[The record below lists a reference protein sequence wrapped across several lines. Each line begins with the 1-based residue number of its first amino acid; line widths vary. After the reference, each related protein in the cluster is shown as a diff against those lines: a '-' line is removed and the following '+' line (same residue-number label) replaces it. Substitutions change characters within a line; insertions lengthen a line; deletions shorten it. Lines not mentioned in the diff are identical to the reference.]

1 MGIPQATFQNIPNER
16 VAELTERLKEV
27 KWKGNV
33 EVYLNHSPLFRQI
46 FRLFQ
51 RGRRTNFF
59 VRVLRGI
66 PSAFEAYIFGKLGRV
81 SAYNPWAETVQAYQ
95 PQLGVVEHEIGHAEQ
110 FDETEHPTIMGLAY
124 HLPFMKSVIEWQASR
139 NAMKHMEK
147 EERRKAAKIL
157 EPALGSYIGGDL
169 WTLGAANPVTAPIAP
184 FIPLVGIVAG
194 HIHSRLPGS
203 RNIFYNGEEVAAVQ
217 NPQGQ
222 LAPAYA

>member
-1 MGIPQATFQNIPNER
+1 
-16 VAELTERLKEV
+16 
-27 KWKGNV
+27 
-33 EVYLNHSPLFRQI
+33 
-46 FRLFQ
+46 
-51 RGRRTNFF
+51 
-59 VRVLRGI
+59 
-66 PSAFEAYIFGKLGRV
+66 
-81 SAYNPWAETVQAYQ
+81 
-95 PQLGVVEHEIGHAEQ
+95 
-110 FDETEHPTIMGLAY
+110 
-124 HLPFMKSVIEWQASR
+124 MKSVIEWQASR
-139 NAMKHMEK
+139 NAMKYMEK